1 MLFLVAVSQGDP
13 LAAGKGF
20 SLQLCY
26 RAWVPGHVSSEV
38 APLGS
43 RAQGATVTA
52 RGLSCPVAC
61 GIFLD

>member
-1 MLFLVAVSQGDP
+1 MLSLVAVNKGYP

-26 RAWVPGHVSSEV
+26 RAWAPGHVSSEV

-43 RAQGATVTA
+43 RTQAQ
-52 RGLSCPVAC
+52 
-61 GIFLD
+61 